1 MFNYSTSSDVELL
14 QHITSSSS
22 ASVSVAKRY
31 HKSKGNFDV
40 VERIDRARKLLKM
53 RRLKERA
60 EKIEKE
66 MMEGSV

>member
-14 QHITSSSS
+14 QHIASSSS

-40 VERIDRARKLLKM
+40 VERIDKARMVLKQQRMVLQLEKLKNETKGFSL
-53 RRLKERA
+53 
-60 EKIEKE
+60 
-66 MMEGSV
+66 